1 MFINN
6 LFYEKQLL
14 QNIQKHHFEKLYVP
28 DNPSGILLCQ
38 KHLGGFR
45 WRRRYLQAGRPI
57 TTDLRKKEKELAQ
70 KLAVNLYR
78 ITCIQYLQ
86 SQIGAIDNILRQ
98 FGSADFMLRQPGSI
112 DNTVK
117 QPGSIDNT
125 LKQPGSTD
133 NTLKQPGSTD
143 NTLKHKMP
151 DDPTDSLQGNFPT
164 MPSFQNLLRGLHSRP
179 LTPADFFDLNSP
191 YRQFILSHLQN
202 EYSWIIEW
210 YLTDYE
216 KSTDH
221 PEQLVFPVK
230 LGFNVRSKS
239 EVLIAD
245 RLYEEGIL
253 LHYEEKLFLSD
264 HSCRPD
270 FNLPITLYEK
280 YKWEHFG
287 AMDKSFYFNITRG
300 KILAYLDNQMFPGI
314 NMLTTYETKQN
325 PLTEEHVDYVIT
337 WLKRRY
343 RLAFP
348 DMPPDNSINMYDLAA
363 FVKNQRGQQ

>member
-14 QNIQKHHFEKLYVP
+14 QNIQKHHFEKLYAP
-28 DNPSGILLCQ
+28 GNPSGILLCQ
-38 KHLGGFR
+38 KHLDSFR
-45 WRRRYLQAGRPI
+45 WRRRYLQAGRPV
-57 TTDLRKKEKELAQ
+57 TTNLHKTEKGIAE

-86 SQIGAIDNILRQ
+86 SQICAIDNILRQ
-98 FGSADFMLRQPGSI
+98 FGSTDYMFRQPGSTNNVLRQPDSTNNVLRQPGST
-112 DNTVK
+112 N
-117 QPGSIDNT
+117 
-125 LKQPGSTD
+125 
-133 NTLKQPGSTD
+133 
-143 NTLKHKMP
+143 NTLKHQIP
-151 DDPTDSLQGNFPT
+151 DDPADSLQGDFPT
-164 MPSFQNLLRGLHSRP
+164 MPDFQNLFRGLHSRP
-179 LTPADFFDLNSP
+179 LVPADFFDLKSP

-202 EYSWIIEW
+202 EYSWIIDW
-210 YLTDYE
+210 YLTDFE

-221 PEQLVFPVK
+221 PEQLIFPVK

-253 LHYEEKLFLSD
+253 LHYEEKLSLSD

-270 FNLPITLYEK
+270 FNIPITFYEK

-300 KILAYLDNQMFPGI
+300 KILDYLDNQMFPGI

-325 PLTEEHVDYVIT
+325 PLTEEQVDHVIS
-337 WLKRRY
+337 WIESRY

-348 DMPPDNSINMYDLAA
+348 DIPPDKSFNMYDLAA
-363 FVKNQRGQQ
+363 YVKSQRGSQ

>member
-14 QNIQKHHFEKLYVP
+14 QNIQKHHFEKLYAP

-38 KHLGGFR
+38 KHLGSFR
-45 WRRRYLQAGRPI
+45 WRRRYLQAGHPI
-57 TTDLRKKEKELAQ
+57 TTNLHKTEKEIAE

-78 ITCIQYLQ
+78 IACIQYLQ
-86 SQIGAIDNILRQ
+86 SQICAIDKILRQ
-98 FGSADFMLRQPGSI
+98 FGS
-112 DNTVK
+112 
-117 QPGSIDNT
+117 
-125 LKQPGSTD
+125 TD
-133 NTLKQPGSTD
+133 NTLGQPGFTGNSLGQPGFTGNTLRHPGSTG
-143 NTLKHKMP
+143 NSLKHKISDDPADSSQGDFPAMP
-151 DDPTDSLQGNFPT
+151 D
-164 MPSFQNLLRGLHSRP
+164 FQDLFRGLHSRP
-179 LTPADFFDLNSP
+179 LVPADFFDLNSP
-191 YRQFILSHLQN
+191 YRQFILSHLQK

-216 KSTDH
+216 KNTDH
-221 PEQLVFPVK
+221 PEQLTFPVK
-230 LGFNVRSKS
+230 LGFHVRSKS

-270 FNLPITLYEK
+270 FNIPITPYER
-280 YKWEHFG
+280 YIGEHFG
-287 AMDKSFYFNITRG
+287 AMDKSFYFNLARG
-300 KILAYLDNQMFPGI
+300 KILGYLDNQMFPGI
-314 NMLTTYETKQN
+314 NMLTTYETKQH
-325 PLTEEHVDYVIT
+325 PLTEEQVDYVIT

-348 DMPPDNSINMYDLAA
+348 DMPPDKSFNMYDLAA
-363 FVKNQRGQQ
+363 YVKIQRGQQ

>member
-1 MFINN
+1 
-6 LFYEKQLL
+6 L
-14 QNIQKHHFEKLYVP
+14 V
-28 DNPSGILLCQ
+28 
-38 KHLGGFR
+38 
-45 WRRRYLQAGRPI
+45 
-57 TTDLRKKEKELAQ
+57 KE
-70 KLAVNLYR
+70 
-78 ITCIQYLQ
+78 
-86 SQIGAIDNILRQ
+86 G
-98 FGSADFMLRQPGSI
+98 
-112 DNTVK
+112 
-117 QPGSIDNT
+117 
-125 LKQPGSTD
+125 
-133 NTLKQPGSTD
+133 
-143 NTLKHKMP
+143 
-151 DDPTDSLQGNFPT
+151 
-164 MPSFQNLLRGLHSRP
+164 
-179 LTPADFFDLNSP
+179 DFFDLKSP
-191 YRQFILSHLQN
+191 YRPFILSHLQN
-202 EYSWIIEW
+202 EYSWIIDW

-253 LHYEEKLFLSD
+253 LHYEEKLSLSD

-270 FNLPITLYEK
+270 FNIPITFYEK

-300 KILAYLDNQMFPGI
+300 KILDYLDNQMFPGI

-325 PLTEEHVDYVIT
+325 PLTEEQVDYVIT

-348 DMPPDNSINMYDLAA
+348 DMPPDNSFNMYDLAA
-363 FVKNQRGQQ
+363 YVKSQRGQQ

>member
-14 QNIQKHHFEKLYVP
+14 QNIQKHHFEKLYAP

-38 KHLGGFR
+38 KHLDSFR
-45 WRRRYLQAGRPI
+45 WRRRYLQAGRPV
-57 TTDLRKKEKELAQ
+57 TTNLHKTEKGIAE

-98 FGSADFMLRQPGSI
+98 FGSTDYMFRQPGSTNNVLRQPGST
-112 DNTVK
+112 N
-117 QPGSIDNT
+117 
-125 LKQPGSTD
+125 
-133 NTLKQPGSTD
+133 
-143 NTLKHKMP
+143 NTLKHQIP
-151 DDPTDSLQGNFPT
+151 DDPADSLQGDFPT
-164 MPSFQNLLRGLHSRP
+164 MPDFQNLFRGLHSRP
-179 LTPADFFDLNSP
+179 LVPADFFDLKSP

-202 EYSWIIEW
+202 EYSWIIDW

-216 KSTDH
+216 KNTDH
-221 PEQLVFPVK
+221 PEQLIFPVK

-287 AMDKSFYFNITRG
+287 AMDKSFYFNTTRG

-325 PLTEEHVDYVIT
+325 PLTEEQVDYVIT

-348 DMPPDNSINMYDLAA
+348 DMPPDKSFNMYDLAA
-363 FVKNQRGQQ
+363 YVRNQRGQQ

>member
-6 LFYEKQLL
+6 LLYEKQLL
-14 QNIQKHHFEKLYVP
+14 QNIQKHHFEKLYAP
-28 DNPSGILLCQ
+28 GNPSGILLCQ
-38 KHLGGFR
+38 KHLDSFR
-45 WRRRYLQAGRPI
+45 WRRRYLQAGRPV
-57 TTDLRKKEKELAQ
+57 TTNLHKTEKGIAE

-78 ITCIQYLQ
+78 IICIQYLQ

-98 FGSADFMLRQPGSI
+98 FGSTDYMFRQPGSTNNVLRQPGST
-112 DNTVK
+112 NNV
-117 QPGSIDNT
+117 
-125 LKQPGSTD
+125 LRQPGST
-133 NTLKQPGSTD
+133 N
-143 NTLKHKMP
+143 NTLKHQIP
-151 DDPTDSLQGNFPT
+151 DDPADSLQGDFPT
-164 MPSFQNLLRGLHSRP
+164 MPDFQNLFRGLHSRP
-179 LTPADFFDLNSP
+179 LVPADFFDLKSP

-202 EYSWIIEW
+202 EYSWIIDW

-216 KSTDH
+216 KNTDH
-221 PEQLVFPVK
+221 PEQLIFPVK

-287 AMDKSFYFNITRG
+287 AMDKSFYFNTTRG

-325 PLTEEHVDYVIT
+325 PLTEEQVDYVIT

-348 DMPPDNSINMYDLAA
+348 DMPPDKSFNMYDLAA
-363 FVKNQRGQQ
+363 YVRNQRGQQ

>member
-14 QNIQKHHFEKLYVP
+14 QNIQKHHFEKLYAP

-38 KHLGGFR
+38 KHLDSFR
-45 WRRRYLQAGRPI
+45 WRRRYLQAGRPV
-57 TTDLRKKEKELAQ
+57 TTNLHKTEKELAK

-78 ITCIQYLQ
+78 IACIQYLQ
-86 SQIGAIDNILRQ
+86 SQICAIDKILRQ
-98 FGSADFMLRQPGSI
+98 FGSTNNTLRQPGSADKMLRQPGF
-112 DNTVK
+112 
-117 QPGSIDNT
+117 
-125 LKQPGSTD
+125 
-133 NTLKQPGSTD
+133 TD
-143 NTLKHKMP
+143 NTLKHKIS
-151 DDPTDSLQGNFPT
+151 DDPADSSQGDFPT
-164 MPSFQNLLRGLHSRP
+164 MPDFQDLFRGLHSRP
-179 LTPADFFDLNSP
+179 LVPADFFDLKSP

-216 KSTDH
+216 KNTDH
-221 PEQLVFPVK
+221 PEQLTFPVK
-230 LGFNVRSKS
+230 LGFHVRSKS

-270 FNLPITLYEK
+270 FNIPITPYER
-280 YKWEHFG
+280 YIGEHFG
-287 AMDKSFYFNITRG
+287 AMDKSFYFNLARG
-300 KILAYLDNQMFPGI
+300 KILGYLDNQMFPGI
-314 NMLTTYETKQN
+314 NMLTTYETKQH
-325 PLTEEHVDYVIT
+325 PLTEEQVDHVIT

-348 DMPPDNSINMYDLAA
+348 DMPPDKSFNLYDLAA
-363 FVKNQRGQQ
+363 YAKNQRCQQ

>member
-1 MFINN
+1 MRLIIHPEFFCVKNIWTASAGEDGI
-6 LFYEKQLL
+6 FRPDVRLL
-14 QNIQKHHFEKLYVP
+14 LICTKRKRELQKNWPSICIGSHVSNI
-28 DNPSGILLCQ
+28 S
-38 KHLGGFR
+38 
-45 WRRRYLQAGRPI
+45 
-57 TTDLRKKEKELAQ
+57 
-70 KLAVNLYR
+70 
-78 ITCIQYLQ
+78 
-86 SQIGAIDNILRQ
+86 
-98 FGSADFMLRQPGSI
+98 
-112 DNTVK
+112 
-117 QPGSIDNT
+117 
-125 LKQPGSTD
+125 
-133 NTLKQPGSTD
+133 
-143 NTLKHKMP
+143 
-151 DDPTDSLQGNFPT
+151 
-164 MPSFQNLLRGLHSRP
+164 
-179 LTPADFFDLNSP
+179 ADFFDLKSP

-202 EYSWIIEW
+202 EYSWIIDW
-210 YLTDYE
+210 YLTDFE

-221 PEQLVFPVK
+221 PEQLIFPVK

-325 PLTEEHVDYVIT
+325 PLTEEQVDYVIT

-348 DMPPDNSINMYDLAA
+348 DMPPDKSFNMYDLAA
-363 FVKNQRGQQ
+363 YVKIQRGQQ